1 MKKILLSKW
10 SSEKKFIASGFGIA
24 ILIIC
29 IVSTI
34 SLQYTTQLFKGQKQ
48 IEHSYQVIQAF
59 EAIINTLRD
68 AERARRGYIITSKEL
83 YLETYNNAF
92 ATIDGQF
99 NSAVNITAN
108 NEQQQKKL
116 AIIAPLITKRL
127 ALIEKSIELH
137 KQDKSNTA
145 EQIALTDRG
154 ILLHD
159 QIWHIITEI
168 ETQEKSLLERS
179 SAESAANY
187 KATIFMVVVGSG
199 CTFLLLFAVY
209 LLLHHQ
215 IVKRRRTE
223 TILRESERKTQFF
236 SMISH
241 EFRTPLST
249 ILISAQVLENCQE
262 YSEAKKL
269 KNLQRIQSAA
279 KNMTQLITDILTLTR
294 AEAGLDFQPKSLDIE
309 KLCDSLIEDIEFSSG
324 AKQNIFFISECQTKF
339 ANVDEKMLRSIINN
353 LVYNAIKYSPDES
366 DIYFT
371 LSGKM
376 GQVIL
381 QIQDQGIGIDL
392 EEQKY
397 IYEAFYR
404 SKKVADLP
412 GTGLGLAV
420 VNKCVELHGGS
431 ITLASQVGVGSTFTV
446 KIPKN

>member
-59 EAIINTLRD
+59 DAIINTLRD

-99 NSAVNITAN
+99 NYALNITAN
-108 NEQQQKKL
+108 NDQQQKQL

-127 ALIEKSIELH
+127 ALIKKSIELH

-223 TILRESERKTQFF
+223 TILRESKRKTQFF

-339 ANVDEKMLRSIINN
+339 VNVDEKMLRSIINN

>member
-10 SSEKKFIASGFGIA
+10 SAEKKLIASGFGIA
-24 ILIIC
+24 TLIIC
-29 IVSTI
+29 IISTI
-34 SLQYTTQLFKGQKQ
+34 SLQYTTQLFQGQKQ

-68 AERARRGYIITSKEL
+68 AERARRGYIITNKEL

-92 ATIDGQF
+92 STIDAKY
-99 NSAVNITAN
+99 NHALNITIN
-108 NEQQQKKL
+108 NYQQQKQL
-116 AIIAPLITKRL
+116 AIIAPLVTERL

-404 SKKVADLP
+404 SKKVGDLP

>member
-59 EAIINTLRD
+59 DAIINTLRD

>member
-1 MKKILLSKW
+1 MKKIFLSKW
-10 SSEKKFIASGFGIA
+10 SSETKLIASGFGIA

-29 IVSTI
+29 IISTI
-34 SLQYTTQLFKGQKQ
+34 SLQYTTQLFQGQKQ

-59 EAIINTLRD
+59 ENIINTLRD
-68 AERARRGYIITSKEL
+68 AERARRGYIITSKDL
-83 YLETYNNAF
+83 YLETYNNALI
-92 ATIDGQF
+92 TIDGKFYQ
-99 NSAVNITAN
+99 ALNITASN
-108 NEQQQKKL
+108 AQQQKQL
-116 AIIAPLITKRL
+116 MIIAPLITERL
-127 ALIEKSIELH
+127 ALIKKSIDLH
-137 KQDKSNTA
+137 KKDKSQTSQ
-145 EQIALTDRG
+145 QIALTDSG

-159 QIWHIITEI
+159 QIGQIITTIEI
-168 ETQEKSLLERS
+168 QEKTLLERK

-187 KATIFMVVVGSG
+187 KAIIFVVVIGSG
-199 CTFLLLFAVY
+199 CTFLFLFTVY

-215 IVKRRRTE
+215 IVKRQRIE
-223 TILRESERKTQFF
+223 IILRESERKTQFF

-249 ILISAQVLENCQE
+249 ILISAQVLENSQE
-262 YSEAKKL
+262 CSQAKKL

-294 AEAGLDFQPKSLDIE
+294 AEAGLDFQPQLLDIE

-339 ANVDEKMLRSIINN
+339 ANVDEKMMRSIINN
-353 LVYNAIKYSPDES
+353 LVYNAIKYSPDNSE
-366 DIYFT
+366 IYFT
-371 LSGKM
+371 LSCKM

-381 QIQDQGIGIDL
+381 EIQDQGIGIDL

-404 SKKVADLP
+404 SQKVSELP

-420 VNKCVELHGGS
+420 VKKCVELHSGS
-431 ITLASQVGVGSTFTV
+431 IILASQVGVGSTFTV

>member
-1 MKKILLSKW
+1 VKKILLSKW

-59 EAIINTLRD
+59 DAIINTLRD

-187 KATIFMVVVGSG
+187 KATIFMVVVGTG